1 MTTLQKFQ
9 ELAKINLVEHNGDI
23 EIGTLQ
29 TADGYDVY
37 YVSADLNSLNWENEV
52 YYYQPDF
59 DTIMSAIDD
68 LRCFKPSNE
77 IVSVECYDI
86 EDYFDEYYMLDFI
99 ADNMDEEEFEQFTE
113 DRGVNRNEDA

>member
-9 ELAKINLVEHNGDI
+9 EEAKINFVEYNGDI

-37 YVSADLNSLNWENEV
+37 YVAADLRNLNWENEV

-59 DTIMSAIDD
+59 DALMNAIDD
-68 LRCFKPSNE
+68 LRFAGE
-77 IVSVECYDI
+77 EVDVACYDVD
-86 EDYFDEYYMLDFI
+86 EYFDEYYMLDYLES
-99 ADNMDEEEFEQFTE
+99 NMDEDEFEKFT
-113 DRGVNRNEDA
+113 NEND

>member
-9 ELAKINLVEHNGDI
+9 EEAKINFVECNGDI

-37 YVSADLNSLNWENEV
+37 YVAADLRNLNWENEV

-59 DTIMSAIDD
+59 DALMNAIDD
-68 LRCFKPSNE
+68 LRFAGE
-77 IVSVECYDI
+77 EVDVACYDVD
-86 EDYFDEYYMLDFI
+86 EYFDEYYMLDYLES
-99 ADNMDEEEFEQFTE
+99 NMDEDEFEKFTE
-113 DRGVNRNEDA
+113 NNG

>member
-9 ELAKINLVEHNGDI
+9 ELAKINFVEHNGDI

-37 YVSADLNSLNWENEV
+37 YIAADLRNLSWENEV
-52 YYYQPDF
+52 FYYQPDF
-59 DTIMSAIDD
+59 DAIMSAIDD
-68 LRCFKPSNE
+68 LRFAGEE
-77 IVSVECYDI
+77 ITVACYEI